1 MINNNRQKDN
11 KADKQSWIDVFAR
24 TQKLRTTGDES
35 WKKDVPNIKLSR
47 AFIVVLILHV
57 VAVGGILAF
66 ELFKPDEAKLTVMTE
81 QAVDEKLDDKNVID
95 EKKER
100 RIAGDL
106 SGTGAFNKYIVQK
119 GDSIRAIAESFK
131 VSRTEILEVNLIDEG
146 HPLVSGRILRIPKP
160 KMSISGDDIVIGDP
174 VDDSDDFVSIE
185 ELTVDA
191 NNNGDI
197 TLESEDEVVK
207 GSDENDGFQLLT
219 KSDPKVEDEI
229 IPRAIPVS
237 AETDRVSAK
246 VVKEIPA
253 NALITNN
260 SFRRTNPESKYII
273 EQGDTL
279 YGIAKK
285 HKVGIDDILKL
296 NPGVNP
302 RALGIGRALLM
313 P

>member
-66 ELFKPDEAKLTVMTE
+66 ELFKPDEAKLSVMTE

-100 RIAGDL
+100 RISGDL

-197 TLESEDEVVK
+197 TLESEDASRK
-207 GSDENDGFQLLT
+207 RSDENDGFSYLQNQIP
-219 KSDPKVEDEI
+219 KSKMKLFLE
-229 IPRAIPVS
+229 RFQF
-237 AETDRVSAK
+237 
-246 VVKEIPA
+246 
-253 NALITNN
+253 L
-260 SFRRTNPESKYII
+260 
-273 EQGDTL
+273 
-279 YGIAKK
+279 
-285 HKVGIDDILKL
+285 LKL
-296 NPGVNP
+296 IEFQPKSLRKYQRMRLSLIIRLEERTLSQNTSLNKGHPLWNC
-302 RALGIGRALLM
+302 
-313 P
+313 

>member
-1 MINNNRQKDN
+1 MGQWQEP
-11 KADKQSWIDVFAR
+11 A
-24 TQKLRTTGDES
+24 
-35 WKKDVPNIKLSR
+35 
-47 AFIVVLILHV
+47 
-57 VAVGGILAF
+57 
-66 ELFKPDEAKLTVMTE
+66 
-81 QAVDEKLDDKNVID
+81 
-95 EKKER
+95 
-100 RIAGDL
+100 
-106 SGTGAFNKYIVQK
+106 
-119 GDSIRAIAESFK
+119 
-131 VSRTEILEVNLIDEG
+131 
-146 HPLVSGRILRIPKP
+146 
-160 KMSISGDDIVIGDP
+160 
-174 VDDSDDFVSIE
+174 
-185 ELTVDA
+185 
-191 NNNGDI
+191 
-197 TLESEDEVVK
+197 
-207 GSDENDGFQLLT
+207 
-219 KSDPKVEDEI
+219 KVEDEI

-253 NALITNN
+253 HALITNN